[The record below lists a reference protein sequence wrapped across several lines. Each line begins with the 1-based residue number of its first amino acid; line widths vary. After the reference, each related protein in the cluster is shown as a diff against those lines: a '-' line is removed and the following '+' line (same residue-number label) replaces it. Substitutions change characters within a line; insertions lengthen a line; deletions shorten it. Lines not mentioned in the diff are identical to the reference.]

1 VQVNVPFAHDFG
13 FEPDELKGQT
23 DYFLLKP
30 KDPEAAKAKIEAAI
44 KLADSFRAKDME
56 VLQTRQTITWEEKNI
71 LLIDGKPEER
81 ILETTKKPVID
92 DETDEAIGVLGT
104 YKDITERKK
113 QEQQLRESRALLQGI
128 LDALPFVILERDAA
142 LKPQYA
148 NARATLFFG
157 FDILANPLQ
166 TQGIFAEN
174 SGFSEKYQIENER
187 IIKSGE
193 AIEEDEEVVIAG
205 RGKIF
210 HKIKHPL
217 FSSEGEILGLVE
229 IYQDVT
235 SERVAS
241 ELLTHAELL
250 ESNDQEAKELAH
262 DVSNFLTGV
271 LGNIEEA
278 STLLKKGIS
287 AQEEMDQAT
296 ANVNRVVEVVRGF
309 RARAEAGDKTLTM
322 LKLAPIVTQSVR
334 SAKARF
340 PSIEF
345 KPPTSLKS
353 LPYVMGN
360 AQQILRAVSNVLW
373 NAAETI
379 EATSQQGGVI
389 TVTLDRVHLEQPAG
403 IIHSRENFRPGTYL
417 EVAVHN
423 TGPAIPEAVLAKM
436 LNVLQEKTKD
446 DFTTKPLGSGK
457 GLLVVRKAVL
467 QNHEG
472 MINIKTSQDHGTTFH
487 LYFFAPNGG
496 PKPSNIWIIHDIFK
510 IQQGILNQL
519 KEDGYQAL
527 PFNNI
532 QAAIDFAKDSS
543 QLPEL
548 IIYKEDEKAK
558 IPATLTILKQEV
570 PDKALREV
578 REVAV
583 PRILYQGGSWPKRPN
598 KDIEAFIEQI
608 KKELAS
614 RKKSTAAMPV
624 AEVRREIEKKEVP
637 LEKLNVLIVDD
648 DDDGVAKLLLKS
660 SENFG
665 ARPTRVQNGTE
676 AVREIE
682 REMYH
687 VVFLDLHFV
696 GGTPD
701 EVVRKIRE
709 KWGMK
714 TKIIMSS
721 GSLPDAASP
730 LIDAFDGRLAK
741 PFRPADIERLLG
753 QIQKDLAKDKGE
765 KERSEVRSLSAES
778 ALKNVTESVRIVIEK
793 YRENIL
799 PLRFEADGPEFLVGL
814 LRELLGRPVYAEKA
828 GIIPFEPKPLLQ
840 PEGRIIMTDLFQS
853 WLKQIIEAPSLS
865 HPGRAIFDAA
875 WLDRFLED
883 PRSLYLL
890 LKSFEPFQRGGADPF
905 IAFVGD
911 SFLIKNKIRS
921 ALQRQNN
928 GLTAEEKIEVQ
939 ALLRNFERLAK
950 ILLPEQA
957 AEYVQAHENGVA
969 ILRANESLI
978 SETASAA
985 HFILEPN
992 AVAPRDVPVV
1002 ALTAPALLKAAA
1014 LIRGVPLSEQ
1024 LKVLKAHMEDI
1035 FPGATE
1041 QGNAFVIAFASY
1053 LTETLQKNDYL
1064 ATQA

>member
-1 VQVNVPFAHDFG
+1 MQVNVPFAHDFG

-389 TVTLDRVHLEQPAG
+389 TVTLDRVQLEQPAG
-403 IIHSRENFRPGTYL
+403 IIHSKESFRPGTYI

-423 TGPAIPEAVLAKM
+423 TGPAIPEDVLAKM

-457 GLLVVRKAVL
+457 GLPVVRNAVL

-472 MINIKTSQDHGTTFH
+472 MVDIKTSKDHGTTFH

-496 PKPSNIWIIHDIFK
+496 PKPANIWIIHDILK
-510 IQQGILNQL
+510 IQQGILHQL
-519 KEDGYQAL
+519 TEDGYQAL

-570 PDKALREV
+570 PGKALREV

-583 PRILYQGGSWPKRPN
+583 PKILYQGGSWPKRPN
-598 KDIEAFIEQI
+598 KHIEEFIAQI

-614 RKKSTAAMPV
+614 RKKTALALPV
-624 AEVRREIEKKEVP
+624 AEVRREIEKKKEMP
-637 LEKLNVLIVDD
+637 EKTLNILIVDD
-648 DDDGVAKLLLKS
+648 DDIVASVLFKS
-660 SENFG
+660 SEAF
-665 ARPTRVQNGTE
+665 AAKLTRVQNGNE
-676 AVREIE
+676 AVHEIE
-682 REMYH
+682 REMYD

-696 GGTPD
+696 GGTPE
-701 EVVRKIRE
+701 EVIRTIKQ
-709 KWGMK
+709 KWGME

-721 GSLPDAASP
+721 GSLPDAESP
-730 LIDAFDGRLAK
+730 LMDSFDARLAK
-741 PFRPADIERLLG
+741 PFRPADVQSLLG
-753 QIQKDLAKDKGE
+753 QIQKDLAKDKEE
-765 KERSEVRSLSAES
+765 KERSEVRV
-778 ALKNVTESVRIVIEK
+778 LKNLPDAVRIVIK
-793 YRENIL
+793 QYREYIL
-799 PLRFEADGPEFLVGL
+799 PLWFEKEYGPEVLAEI

-828 GIIPFEPKPLLQ
+828 GIIPVEPKPLLRT
-840 PEGRIIMTDLFQS
+840 EGRIITTSRIQP
-853 WLKQIIEAPSLS
+853 WLKQIVEAPSLTHS
-865 HPGRAIFDAA
+865 GRAIFDSA
-875 WLDRFLED
+875 WLDQFLRT
-883 PRSLYLL
+883 PRALYLL
-890 LKSFEPFQRGGADPF
+890 LKSFEPFQAVSREPF

-911 SFLIKNKIRS
+911 AFLIKNKIRS
-921 ALQRQNN
+921 ALERQNN
-928 GLTAEEKIEVQ
+928 GLTAEEKIEAQ
-939 ALLRNFERLAK
+939 ALVKNFDQLVK
-950 ILLPEQA
+950 ILLPEQV
-957 AEYVQAHENGVA
+957 AEYVQVHENGVA
-969 ILRANESLI
+969 ILRANQSLI
-978 SETASAA
+978 SETSSAA

-992 AVAPRDVPVV
+992 AIAPRDVPVV

-1024 LKVLKAHMEDI
+1024 LKVLKAHMADI
-1035 FPGATE
+1035 FPGTTE

-1053 LTETLQKNDYL
+1053 LAETLQKNEYI